1 VGIFW
6 SSGEKDP
13 SSYNFVWHGTKNL
26 HSRKD
31 MTGFSFVECCEAF
44 NLAFEYREEHEG
56 MGIQSVLADP
66 RIIKSPIVVFGRRLM
81 DRGISFRPSTTG
93 NGDQTAL
100 GRVAT
105 HMLVRYTIVIF
116 FELRVKYFVF
126 AGEF

>member
-1 VGIFW
+1 MGIFW

-13 SSYNFVWHGTKNL
+13 SNNFVWHGTKNL

-31 MTGFSFVECCEAF
+31 TTGFSFVECCEAF
-44 NLAFEYREEHEG
+44 SLAFEYRGEHEG

-66 RIIKSPIVVFGRRLM
+66 GINKSPIVVFGRRLM